1 MGGNF
6 PRIFINSNTF
16 SRFVKG
22 IFFFTPR
29 FISEEEKAQR
39 RKWQRNH
46 RPPPPPPLFPCTQIP
61 QKEGP
66 LREEILIRRPSLPP
80 FPNRP
85 LIEESSRHF
94 FGKRG
99 EGGRRKS
106 LFIWDIGWVPPPPPF
121 PQLLQKNQGW
131 AIFPSSNFSQ
141 RWKERKRNPF
151 YIHVSAAFNFSWRL
165 VTLFCLFLLGKL
177 GFFWYWKKKF
187 LPFGPLGQ
195 S

>member
-1 MGGNF
+1 MVF
-6 PRIFINSNTF
+6 FYKFQYF

-22 IFFFTPR
+22 IFFFSPR
-29 FISEEEKAQR
+29 FISEKEKAQR

-99 EGGRRKS
+99 EGGRRKKS
-106 LFIWDIGWVPPPPPF
+106 FHLGYWLSSSSSSFSPT
-121 PQLLQKNQGW
+121 
-131 AIFPSSNFSQ
+131 PSKKPRMSN
-141 RWKERKRNPF
+141 
-151 YIHVSAAFNFSWRL
+151 
-165 VTLFCLFLLGKL
+165 
-177 GFFWYWKKKF
+177 
-187 LPFGPLGQ
+187 LPFLQFQPKMKGTEEESFFIYPRFC
-195 S
+195 SF

>member
-6 PRIFINSNTF
+6 PWIFINSNTF

-22 IFFFTPR
+22 IFFFSPR

-66 LREEILIRRPSLPP
+66 LREEILIRRPSPLP
-80 FPNRP
+80 FPTDHWLKNP
-85 LIEESSRHF
+85 PGIFSEKG
-94 FGKRG
+94 GK
-99 EGGRRKS
+99 EGGGKFFS
-106 LFIWDIGWVPPPPPF
+106 SGILVEFLLLLLFLNSF
-121 PQLLQKNQGW
+121 KNQGW

-151 YIHVSAAFNFSWRL
+151 LYPR
-165 VTLFCLFLLGKL
+165 FCSF
-177 GFFWYWKKKF
+177 
-187 LPFGPLGQ
+187 
-195 S
+195 

>member
-6 PRIFINSNTF
+6 PWIFINSNTF

-22 IFFFTPR
+22 IFFFSPR

-66 LREEILIRRPSLPP
+66 LREEILIRRPSPLP
-80 FPNRP
+80 FPTDHWLKNP
-85 LIEESSRHF
+85 PGIFSEKG
-94 FGKRG
+94 GK
-99 EGGRRKS
+99 EGGGKS

-151 YIHVSAAFNFSWRL
+151 LYPR
-165 VTLFCLFLLGKL
+165 FCSF
-177 GFFWYWKKKF
+177 
-187 LPFGPLGQ
+187 
-195 S
+195 